1 MKRLLITIIAFLL
14 VQLFAAQTTSQSSS
28 VHEEETQIISSKSSS
43 SISVKDNES
52 YYKFR
57 ANFNKQFTSK
67 IRTFLTEELSKLK
80 LSSEN
85 NSTSNWGLM
94 IEGKEVFDCK
104 LENGA
109 VRIFVDKENTTKEL
123 QNSIKRTGENL
134 KQFISGNCHK

>member
-1 MKRLLITIIAFLL
+1 MITIIAMFLMK
-14 VQLFAAQTTSQSSS
+14 LFAAQTSSKS
-28 VHEEETQIISSKSSS
+28 ANSHEEETQITSSRSSS

-57 ANFNKQFTSK
+57 ANFNKEFTSK

-85 NSTSNWGLM
+85 NATSNWGLM

-123 QNSIKRTGENL
+123 QNSLKRTGENL
-134 KQFISGNCHK
+134 KEFISENCH